1 MFPLRKKITFKLRA
15 KFFIGDGLI
24 VLISLIFI
32 VCTFKTF
39 WHFETG
45 SVVQVNFQGNTYGN
59 FSLFQDK
66 KINLIGKEGES
77 IIEIKE
83 GRARFK
89 SAPCKNQYCVQQGW
103 IHFTGQML
111 ICIPNEVSIEI
122 LGKSKAYDSLNY

>member
-1 MFPLRKKITFKLRA
+1 MSTLRKKIVLKLHT

-45 SVVQVNFQGNTYGN
+45 SVVQVNFQGKTYGN
-59 FSLFQDK
+59 YSLFQDK
-66 KINLIGKEGES
+66 KISLIGKEGES

-89 SAPCKNQYCVQQGW
+89 SSPCKNQYCVQQGW
-103 IHFTGQML
+103 IHLTGQML
-111 ICIPNEVSIEI
+111 ICIPNEISIEI

>member
-1 MFPLRKKITFKLRA
+1 MSTLRKKIVLKLRT
-15 KFFIGDGLI
+15 KFFVGDSLI

-32 VCTFKTF
+32 VFAFKAL

-66 KINLIGKEGES
+66 KISLIGKEGES

-83 GRARFK
+83 GRARFNLRHVK
-89 SAPCKNQYCVQQGW
+89 INIAC
-103 IHFTGQML
+103 
-111 ICIPNEVSIEI
+111 
-122 LGKSKAYDSLNY
+122 SKVGFISQDKC

>member
-1 MFPLRKKITFKLRA
+1 LKLRA
-15 KFFIGDGLI
+15 KFFVGDSLI
-24 VLISLIFI
+24 ILISLIFI
-32 VCTFKTF
+32 VFAFKTF

-45 SVVQVNFQGNTYGN
+45 SVVQVNFQGKTYGN
-59 FSLFQDK
+59 FSLSQDK
-66 KINLIGKEGES
+66 KISLIGKEGES

-103 IHFTGQML
+103 IHLTGQML

-122 LGKSKAYDSLNY
+122 LGKSKVYDSLNY

>member
-1 MFPLRKKITFKLRA
+1 MVILRKKITLKSPT
-15 KFFIGDGLI
+15 KFFIGDSLI

-32 VCTFKTF
+32 VFAFKTF

-45 SVVQVNFQGNTYGN
+45 NVVQVNFQGNTYGN

-66 KINLIGKEGES
+66 KISLIGKEGES

-103 IHFTGQML
+103 IHLTGQML

-122 LGKSKAYDSLNY
+122 LGKSKVYDSLNY

>member
-1 MFPLRKKITFKLRA
+1 MAILRKKNTLKSPT
-15 KFFIGDGLI
+15 KFFIGDSLI

-32 VCTFKTF
+32 VFAFKAF

-45 SVVQVNFQGNTYGN
+45 SVVQVNFQGKTYGN

-66 KINLIGKEGES
+66 KISLMGKEGES
-77 IIEIKE
+77 IIEIKD

>member
-1 MFPLRKKITFKLRA
+1 MAILRKKITLKLPT
-15 KFFIGDGLI
+15 KFFIGDSLI

-32 VCTFKTF
+32 VFAFKAF

-45 SVVQVNFQGNTYGN
+45 SVVQVNFQGKTYGN

-66 KINLIGKEGES
+66 KISLMGKEGES
-77 IIEIKE
+77 IIEIKD

-111 ICIPNEVSIEI
+111 ICIPNEISIEI

>member
-1 MFPLRKKITFKLRA
+1 LKLRT
-15 KFFIGDGLI
+15 KFFIGDSI
-24 VLISLIFI
+24 IILISLIFI
-32 VCTFKTF
+32 IFTFKTL

-45 SVVQVNFQGNTYGN
+45 SVVRVNFQGNTYGN

-66 KINLIGKEGES
+66 KISLIGKEGES

-89 SAPCKNQYCVQQGW
+89 SSPCKNQYCVQQGW
-103 IHFTGQML
+103 IHLSGQIL

-122 LGKSKAYDSLNY
+122 FSKSKAYDSLNY